1 MIQAVRTA
9 PCLGSFIA
17 ASVGEVDNSIE
28 RLVKKLQENLGNV
41 AVKINSNGQFAAVCV
56 LSKWTSSCLL

>member
-41 AVKINSNGQFAAVCV
+41 AVKMNSNG
-56 LSKWTSSCLL
+56 